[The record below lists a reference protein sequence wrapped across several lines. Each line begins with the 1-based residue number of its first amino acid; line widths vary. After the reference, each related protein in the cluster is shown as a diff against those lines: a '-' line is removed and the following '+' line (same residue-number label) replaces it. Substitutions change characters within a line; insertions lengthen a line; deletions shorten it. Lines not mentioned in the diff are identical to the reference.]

1 MGLVPIS
8 REVYARKE
16 KCYGQ
21 ERSYICHCEEQS
33 YICHCEERSDE
44 AISYYKHVEI
54 ATLSSVA
61 RNDNFFTEKKWGQ
74 APFYIGNI
82 HV

>member
-21 ERSYICHCEEQS
+21 ERS